1 MTARFCIILNP
12 AAKGERARKLV
23 DRLQTMLPECELQL
37 TRSPGHAQV
46 LAKQAVEDG
55 FEVVVAAGGDGT
67 LNEVV
72 NGIAGAD
79 VALGLLPVGTINVF
93 ALELGFPTDLE
104 RAIRIL
110 RKGKIKKLDLAY
122 ANDRFFIQLA
132 GVGLDAQIVAKT
144 DLRLKKS
151 WGPLSYVFTAG
162 QIIGKQPPVLE
173 IETAEGKQMEGSF
186 VLIGNGRYYGG
197 RFTFFPTANMQDGL
211 LDVCVFQKVSYID
224 LFRYLHGIATNSH
237 TTLPDV
243 HYFKTESLRV
253 TCAEFV
259 PMEVDGEL
267 HGGSPALI
275 GVERKA
281 LNVIVP

>member
-23 DRLQTMLPECELQL
+23 HRIQSMLPDCQLQL
-37 TRSPGHAQV
+37 TRRPGHAQA
-46 LAKQAVEDG
+46 LARQAVEDG
-55 FEVVVAAGGDGT
+55 FEAQVAAGGDGT

-79 VALGLLPVGTINVF
+79 VALGLLPVGTMNVF
-93 ALELGFPTDLE
+93 ALELGLPTDLE
-104 RAIRIL
+104 KAIRVL
-110 RKGKIKKLDLAY
+110 QKGRIKKLDLAH
-122 ANDRFFIQLA
+122 ANDRFFVQLA
-132 GVGLDAQIVAKT
+132 GIGLDAQIVAKT
-144 DLRLKKS
+144 DWNLKKS

-162 QIIGKQPPVLE
+162 QIIGNQPPVLQL
-173 IETAEGKQMEGSF
+173 ETNEGRQLEGSF

-197 RFTFFPTANMQDGL
+197 RFTFFPYANMQDGL
-211 LDVCVFQKVSYID
+211 LDVCVFQKVSYLD
-224 LFRYLHGIATNSH
+224 LIRYLSGIVAKRH
-237 TTLPDV
+237 TRMKDV
-243 HYFKTESLRV
+243 CYFKTEGLQINS
-253 TCAEFV
+253 AESV

-267 HGGSPALI
+267 HGCSPAVI